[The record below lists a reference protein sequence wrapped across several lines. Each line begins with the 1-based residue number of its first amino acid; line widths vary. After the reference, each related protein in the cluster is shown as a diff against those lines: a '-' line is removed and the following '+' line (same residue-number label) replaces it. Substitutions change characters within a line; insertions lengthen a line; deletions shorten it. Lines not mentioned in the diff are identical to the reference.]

1 MHEVKV
7 YDRSG
12 KLKKVI
18 SINAL
23 NRRENQQIEDPSIFS
38 KKKRFGR
45 LGGKPVKNQEKP
57 KTPNN

>member
-12 KLKKVI
+12 KLKEVI

-23 NRRENQQIEDPSIFS
+23 NRRENQQIENPSIFS
-38 KKKRFGR
+38 KKKRFG
-45 LGGKPVKNQEKP
+45 GKPVKSQEKP
-57 KTPNN
+57 KTQNN

>member
-7 YDRSG
+7 YDSSG

-23 NRRENQQIEDPSIFS
+23 NRRENKQIENPSIFS
-38 KKKRFGR
+38 KNKRFGR
-45 LGGKPVKNQEKP
+45 LGGKTVKSPEKP

>member
-23 NRRENQQIEDPSIFS
+23 NRRENQQIDNPSIFS

-45 LGGKPVKNQEKP
+45 LGGKPVKGQEKP